1 MAGRMSAASV
11 CSVRGSKLREPAGSP
26 QHPWHRQGAAGSS
39 LGTKGRELSAE
50 LGELRHKVS
59 GVRKARA
66 QGGGARKDSTEQ
78 QEKKK
83 NNTTTK
89 EKTVKGSA
97 IMGMRFS
104 FFCPV
109 ASCQSLP
116 HKFLSATKTSPH
128 GHTCLE
134 TNSFSLEKIWA
145 LLQ

>member
-1 MAGRMSAASV
+1 MLAHLS
-11 CSVRGSKLREPAGSP
+11 
-26 QHPWHRQGAAGSS
+26 
-39 LGTKGRELSAE
+39 GTKGSELSME
-50 LGELRHKVS
+50 LGGFRHKVRVS
-59 GVRKARA
+59 AVKKARA
-66 QGGGARKDSTEQ
+66 QGGGARKDSKEQ
-78 QEKKK
+78 QKK

-97 IMGMRFS
+97 IMGMHFS
-104 FFCPV
+104 FFCPM
-109 ASCQSLP
+109 ASCQSLL